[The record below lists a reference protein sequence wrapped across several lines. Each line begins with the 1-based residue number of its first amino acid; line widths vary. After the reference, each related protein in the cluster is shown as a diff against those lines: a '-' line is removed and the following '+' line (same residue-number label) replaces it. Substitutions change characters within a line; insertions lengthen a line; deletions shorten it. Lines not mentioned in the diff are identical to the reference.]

1 MMLGE
6 NDPFF
11 DAVCEDDPFFGAV
24 CEGEGDVT
32 DTEETFTLRCEAA
45 AERALWEADRLAVA
59 RCHHERVCAEA
70 R

>member
-1 MMLGE
+1 MMFGE

-11 DAVCEDDPFFGAV
+11 DAVCEDDSFFDAV

-45 AERALWEADRLAVA
+45 AER
-59 RCHHERVCAEA
+59 
-70 R
+70 